1 MINNSNVQA
10 KDTMLGRINLSLV
23 LLGVGGVL
31 TIIGFVAYFQDNATL
46 NLAGFFYGIPI
57 LLGGLALRAA
67 ELEPAPYTQPT
78 TPEVLNL
85 RATQATPTQ
94 NQVRQDVTR
103 YRYGQEAHLDVA
115 LQKLGL
121 SPSGEECPE
130 LTGVREIAVDG
141 SYALVLEFDSPKVPF
156 STWVEKKAKIETF
169 FGPSIRADLNAPAED
184 HIELALVTR
193 LDPTPTAPVEA

>member
-1 MINNSNVQA
+1 
-10 KDTMLGRINLSLV
+10 MLGRINLSLV
-23 LLGVGGVL
+23 LLAIGGVL
-31 TIIGFVAYFQDNATL
+31 TLIGFVAYFQDNATL

-67 ELEPAPYTQPT
+67 ELEPVPYSQPT
-78 TPEVLNL
+78 PPEVLKL
-85 RATQATPTQ
+85 RETMATPTQ

-130 LTGVREIAVDG
+130 LKAIREVEKDG
-141 SYALVLEFDSPKVPF
+141 CYALVLEFDSPTVPF
-156 STWVEKKAKIETF
+156 STWVDKKPKIETF
-169 FGPSIRADLNAPAED
+169 FGPGIRAELQTEADGQVA
-184 HIELALVTR
+184 LALVTS
-193 LDPTPTAPVEA
+193 LNAVEAKPE

>member
-1 MINNSNVQA
+1 
-10 KDTMLGRINLSLV
+10 MLGRINLSLV
-23 LLGVGGVL
+23 LLAIGGVL
-31 TIIGFVAYFQDNATL
+31 TIVGFVAYFQDNATL

-67 ELEPAPYTQPT
+67 ELEPVPYSQPT
-78 TPEVLNL
+78 APEVIQL
-85 RATQATPTQ
+85 RETQATPTQ

-130 LTGVREIAVDG
+130 LSGIREVEMDG
-141 SYALVLEFDSPKVPF
+141 NYALVLEFDSPTVPF
-156 STWVEKKAKIETF
+156 STWVEKQRKIETF
-169 FGPSIRADLNAPAED
+169 FGPGVRAELHAPAED
-184 HIELALVTR
+184 KVNLALVTV
-193 LDPTPTAPVEA
+193 LAAAEA